1 MRLENLHA
9 EVTVYGDDSKG
20 SEWLRIN
27 EIASNGKVYEAVVVL
42 TQSGFARVFS
52 FFTVE
57 ESHINHVRISRSRLS
72 YSARFFSNREPG
84 LVWVMPDEAK
94 NEA

>member
-9 EVTVYGDDSKG
+9 EVTVYGDDSK
-20 SEWLRIN
+20 LRIN

-42 TQSGFARVFS
+42 TQSDFARVFS

-94 NEA
+94 NET